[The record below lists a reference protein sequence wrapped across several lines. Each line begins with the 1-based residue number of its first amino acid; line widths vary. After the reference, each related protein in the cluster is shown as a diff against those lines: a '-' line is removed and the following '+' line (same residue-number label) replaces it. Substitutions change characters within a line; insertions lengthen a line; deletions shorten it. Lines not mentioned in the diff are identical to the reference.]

1 MIRLFITV
9 PLAAAQSVPLS
20 EAHTH
25 YLLHVMRQRPGNQI
39 LVFNGQDGEWLCD
52 IVELSKKK
60 GLLQVKQQTQKQTAL
75 PPLTL
80 CPALIKKE
88 NMDFVFQKATE
99 LGVTCIRPVL
109 TQRTVVSRLNSERA
123 RLQTLEAAEQCERLS
138 VPELFEPT
146 PLRRLLCDL
155 PADTVLVCL
164 SERGKTTAPVPT
176 NRPVAFLVGP
186 EGGFTPEELDEI
198 AQRPQTVFCHL
209 GDTILRA
216 ETASV
221 AILSCYRFRVF

>member
-109 TQRTVVSRLNSERA
+109 TQ
-123 RLQTLEAAEQCERLS
+123 EAAEQCERLS